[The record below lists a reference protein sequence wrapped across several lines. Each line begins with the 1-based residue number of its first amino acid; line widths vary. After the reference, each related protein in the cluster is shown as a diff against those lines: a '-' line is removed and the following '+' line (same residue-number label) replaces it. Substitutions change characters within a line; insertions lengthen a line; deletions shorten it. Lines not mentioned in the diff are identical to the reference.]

1 MRKRVITIIISL
13 IYTIFMA
20 VGTSFIKSN
29 SFKYLIDNLIMMIIL
44 SLLLFI
50 VKRIPDYNPIS
61 IPNVT
66 DFKLGNAQVATPLTG
81 CSGSI
86 FL

>member
-1 MRKRVITIIISL
+1 MIASVLTNESEGRVSRYPSQDVNVTEAIAAATN
-13 IYTIFMA
+13 IYL
-20 VGTSFIKSN
+20 VYS
-29 SFKYLIDNLIMMIIL
+29 